1 MLLLCTGGDIMNSNK
16 NQIRTT
22 VMLDPSI
29 VSKLDVEAAVIGL
42 SRSTYLNLILGAY
55 LNMPNYRD
63 MFEALTNFGF
73 PHSDDEID

>member
-1 MLLLCTGGDIMNSNK
+1 MLLLCTGGDIMNNNK

-29 VSKLDVEAAVIGL
+29 VSKLDDEATDIGL
-42 SRSTYLNLILGAY
+42 SRSSYLNLILGVY
-55 LNMPNYRD
+55 LNMPNYRE

-73 PHSDDEID
+73 PHSD

>member
-1 MLLLCTGGDIMNSNK
+1 MNNNK

-29 VSKLDVEAAVIGL
+29 VNKLDDEATDIGL
-42 SRSTYLNLILGAY
+42 SRSSYLNLILGAY
-55 LNMPNYRD
+55 LNMRNYRE

-73 PHSDDEID
+73 PHSD